1 MTLKLSRRTMLA
13 AGMAAVALSTPAL
26 AQEKLTPL
34 RVGYDG
40 YSMTTAPI
48 NYALK
53 KGIFRKHGID
63 LTLIY
68 VDGGPT
74 LTQAIVG
81 GSVDIGQN
89 GYTPA
94 AAAAINGADIVFIGG
109 ISNKLPFQLVV
120 KNEIQT
126 AADLK
131 GKKIAIS
138 RYGSSTDTAATF
150 AVQHLGLKRNE
161 VSILQLGG
169 EGTRTAAM
177 LSGQIEAS
185 LEQYPRT
192 AELVE
197 QGYRILVDV
206 TPIAGDYPNTSYA
219 TRRVWLEKNRD
230 TTKKFFAAVSEGIHA
245 FKTNRAEAEKET
257 ADFLKLKVDNVMDV
271 TYERYVKDIFPD
283 FPAPSL
289 PGIQIVLDE
298 LKAKLPAAA
307 KFTPAQLVDT
317 RALDEL
323 KAEGFFEK
331 LKQ

>member
-1 MTLKLSRRTMLA
+1 MTRFTRRHILA
-13 AGMAAVALSTPAL
+13 GGIALTALGAPAL

-34 RVGYDG
+34 KVGYDG

-53 KGIFRKHGID
+53 KGIFKKHGID
-63 LTLIY
+63 LTLVY

-74 LTQAIVG
+74 LTQAVVG

-89 GYTPA
+89 GYTSATA
-94 AAAAINGADIVFIGG
+94 AAVNGADIVFIGG

-120 KNEIQT
+120 KGDIKS

-150 AVQHLGLKRNE
+150 AVEKLGLKRSD
-161 VSILQLGG
+161 VAILQLGG

-177 LSGQIEAS
+177 LSGQIDAS

-192 AELVE
+192 AELEE
-197 QGYRILVDV
+197 QGYRVLVDV
-206 TPIAGDYPNTSYA
+206 TPVAGDYPNTAYV
-219 TRRVWLEKNRD
+219 TRRAFIDKDPALVKR
-230 TTKKFFAAVSEGIHA
+230 FMAAVSEGIHA
-245 FKTNRAEAEKET
+245 FKTNKDEAKKSTAE
-257 ADFLKLKVDNVMDV
+257 FLKLKMNHVMDV
-271 TYERYVKDIFPD
+271 TYERYVNDIFPD
-283 FPAPSL
+283 VPAPSL

-298 LKAKLPAAA
+298 LKAKTPAAA
-307 KFTPAQLVDT
+307 KMKPEQLVDT

-323 KAEGFFEK
+323 KSEGYFEK
-331 LKQ
+331 LKK